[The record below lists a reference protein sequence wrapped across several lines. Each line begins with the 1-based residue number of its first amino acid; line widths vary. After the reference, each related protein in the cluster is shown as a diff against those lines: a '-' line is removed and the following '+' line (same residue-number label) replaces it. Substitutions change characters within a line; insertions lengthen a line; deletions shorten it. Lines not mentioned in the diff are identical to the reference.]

1 MKDFY
6 DTLGVSRNASESE
19 IKKAYRKMSLEFHP
33 DKNSSPSASS
43 KFQEIN
49 EAYETLGDVQKRKQ
63 YDMFGNSDGPF
74 GGGGGGMPGGMP
86 FGFPPGFHFAG
97 GPNIRVHTM
106 NGGRPGPGGPSGPN
120 IAHIFEQFFNG
131 PMGGIFEEMES
142 DNQSSVP
149 NMPNMPNI
157 RIFQQGPGSQP
168 GKPHFVRSQSPP
180 PPVEKKIPISLEQA
194 YSGFQLKMEVE
205 GSNDPNETIMEI
217 QVPSG
222 IEHDEVIIISNK
234 GASNQF
240 GRGDLHLHFTIEKH
254 EFFERKNMD
263 LYCKKT
269 ISLKE
274 ALCGFTISIQH
285 VSGKLI
291 RLSNQKQNIVI
302 PGFVREIP
310 NFGMQRPQD
319 GRPTGKLVIE
329 FDVQYPTT
337 LTVEQKEQ
345 LEKIL

>member
-6 DTLGVSRNASESE
+6 DILGVSRNANESE
-19 IKKAYRKMSLEFHP
+19 IKKAYRKMSLEYHP

-74 GGGGGGMPGGMP
+74 GGPGGGMPGGMP

-106 NGGRPGPGGPSGPN
+106 NGGRPGPGPN
-120 IAHIFEQFFNG
+120 IAHVFEQFFNG

-142 DNQSSVP
+142 DSSSSVP

-157 RIFQQGPGSQP
+157 RIFRQGPKSSP
-168 GKPHFVRSQSPP
+168 GKPFVRSQSPP
-180 PPVEKKIPISLEQA
+180 PPVEKKIPITLEQA
-194 YSGFQLKMEVE
+194 FSGFQLKMEVE
-205 GSNDPNETIMEI
+205 GSNNPKETTIEI
-217 QVPSG
+217 QVPPG
-222 IEHDEVIIISNK
+222 IEHDEIMIISNK
-234 GASNQF
+234 GSSNQF

-254 EFFERKNMD
+254 ELFERKNMD
-263 LYCKKT
+263 LHCKKT

-285 VSGKLI
+285 ISGKLI
-291 RLSNQKQNIVI
+291 RLSNQKHNIVI

-310 NFGMQRPQD
+310 NFGMHRPQD

-329 FDVQYPTT
+329 FDVQFPDT

-345 LEKIL
+345 LESIL

>member
-6 DTLGVSRNASESE
+6 EILGVSRNANESE
-19 IKKAYRKMSLEFHP
+19 IKKAYRKMSLEYHP

-74 GGGGGGMPGGMP
+74 GGGGGMPGGMP

-106 NGGRPGPGGPSGPN
+106 NGQGGPSGPN
-120 IAHIFEQFFNG
+120 IAHVFEQFFNG

-157 RIFQQGPGSQP
+157 RIFRQGPTKAP
-168 GKPHFVRSQSPP
+168 FVRSQSPP

-205 GSNDPNETIMEI
+205 GSNIPKETTIEI
-217 QVPSG
+217 QVPPG
-222 IEHDEVIIISNK
+222 IEHDEIMIISNK
-234 GASNQF
+234 GSSNQF

-263 LYCKKT
+263 LHCKKT

-291 RLSNQKQNIVI
+291 RLSNQKQNIVS

-329 FDVQYPTT
+329 FDVQYPDT

>member
-6 DTLGVSRNASESE
+6 DILGVSRNANESE
-19 IKKAYRKMSLEFHP
+19 IKKAYRKMSLEYHP

-74 GGGGGGMPGGMP
+74 GAGGGGMP
-86 FGFPPGFHFAG
+86 FGFPFPG

-149 NMPNMPNI
+149 NMPNI
-157 RIFQQGPGSQP
+157 RIFRQGPDKSP
-168 GKPHFVRSQSPP
+168 FVRSQSPP
-180 PPVEKKIPISLEQA
+180 PPVEKTIPITLEQA

-205 GSNDPNETIMEI
+205 GCNDPNENSMDI
-217 QVPSG
+217 QVPAG
-222 IEHDEVIIISNK
+222 IEHDEIMIISNK
-234 GASNQF
+234 GSSNQF

-263 LYCKKT
+263 LHCKKT

-291 RLSNQKQNIVI
+291 RLSNQKQNIVT

-310 NFGMQRPQD
+310 NFGMQRPQN

-329 FDVQYPTT
+329 FDVQFPAA

>member
-6 DTLGVSRNASESE
+6 DILGVSRNASESE
-19 IKKAYRKMSLEFHP
+19 IKKAYRKMSLEYHP

-63 YDMFGNSDGPF
+63 YDMFGNSDEPF
-74 GGGGGGMPGGMP
+74 GGGGGMP
-86 FGFPPGFHFAG
+86 FGFPPGFPFPG

-106 NGGRPGPGGPSGPN
+106 NGRQPGPGPN
-120 IAHIFEQFFNG
+120 IAHIFEHFFNG

-142 DNQSSVP
+142 DNPSSVPNMP

-157 RIFQQGPGSQP
+157 RIFRQGPDKAP
-168 GKPHFVRSQSPP
+168 FVRSQSPP
-180 PPVEKKIPISLEQA
+180 PPVEKTIPISLEQA

-205 GSNDPNETIMEI
+205 GSNDPNENSMDI
-217 QVPSG
+217 QVPAG
-222 IEHDEVIIISNK
+222 IEHDEIMIISNK
-234 GASNQF
+234 GSSNQF

-254 EFFERKNMD
+254 ELFERKNMD
-263 LYCKKT
+263 LHCKKT

-329 FDVQYPTT
+329 FDVQFPDA

>member
-6 DTLGVSRNASESE
+6 DILGVSRNANESE

-74 GGGGGGMPGGMP
+74 GGGGGGPGGGMPSGMP

-106 NGGRPGPGGPSGPN
+106 NGRPGPGGPSGPN

-142 DNQSSVP
+142 DNSSSV
-149 NMPNMPNI
+149 PNMPNI
-157 RIFQQGPGSQP
+157 RIFRQGPDKAP
-168 GKPHFVRSQSPP
+168 FVRSQSPP
-180 PPVEKKIPISLEQA
+180 APVEKTIPITLEQA

-205 GSNDPNETIMEI
+205 GSNDPKETNLDI
-217 QVPSG
+217 QVPAG
-222 IEHDEVIIISNK
+222 IEHDEIMIISNK
-234 GASNQF
+234 GSSNQF

-263 LYCKKT
+263 LHCKKT

-329 FDVQYPTT
+329 FDVQFPDT